1 MKIKTIASF
10 FAGVGGID
18 FAFEQLKNYKV
29 IYANEFD
36 KNARKTYESNFII
49 KVDPRDIRDVDI
61 KEIPKTDILLAGF
74 PCQAFSVAGY
84 RKGFE
89 DHRGDLFFETL
100 KIIVENKPEI
110 VFLENVKNLV
120 THDEGNTFK
129 IIREGLEQNGYYL
142 KGAVLNSKDYAN
154 IPQNRERIYIIAFRS
169 KSAFDNFEFP
179 EPIELTKSLKEVIG
193 FSDKV
198 KSKYYYT
205 EEKNPIIYKEL
216 EKKIQ
221 RKKKIYII
229 AFHYNSAYDNFE
241 FPEQIEL
248 TKSLKE
254 VIGCSYKVKSKYY
267 NTEEKNPNLY
277 KELEKKIL
285 SQKTIY
291 QWRRQYVRENKNGV
305 VPTLTANMGT
315 GGHNV
320 PLILSDMGIRK
331 LTPRETFNIQ
341 GYPKSFVLPKDVA
354 DGQLYKQ
361 AGNSVVVP
369 MVNRIAK
376 KIQEALEFINDEAEE
391 YIYRNETVT
400 YTNMFGSNRG
410 ESYVIRNSEK
420 QKFITQGKNED
431 LIPLITTD
439 QYKKIIKQKKWKQFY
454 MMNE

>member
-36 KNARKTYESNFII
+36 KNARKTYESNFNI

-129 IIREGLEQNGYYL
+129 IIREGLEQNGYDL
-142 KGAVLNSKDYAN
+142 KWAVLNSKDYAN

-205 EEKNPIIYKEL
+205 EEKNPI
-216 EKKIQ
+216 
-221 RKKKIYII
+221 
-229 AFHYNSAYDNFE
+229 
-241 FPEQIEL
+241 
-248 TKSLKE
+248 
-254 VIGCSYKVKSKYY
+254 
-267 NTEEKNPNLY
+267 LY

>member
-36 KNARKTYESNFII
+36 KNARKTYESNFNI

-142 KGAVLNSKDYAN
+142 KWAVLNSKDYAN

-205 EEKNPIIYKEL
+205 EEKNPI
-216 EKKIQ
+216 
-221 RKKKIYII
+221 
-229 AFHYNSAYDNFE
+229 
-241 FPEQIEL
+241 
-248 TKSLKE
+248 
-254 VIGCSYKVKSKYY
+254 
-267 NTEEKNPNLY
+267 LY